1 MPSAPADLATVAG
14 DWGADGLVRLRL
26 PSPVRAQYLL
36 IWFTLLPP
44 DDDGTYQAYVSA
56 VTATVTP

>member
-1 MPSAPADLATVAG
+1 
-14 DWGADGLVRLRL
+14 VRLRL
-26 PSPVRAQYLL
+26 PSPVRARYLL
-36 IWFTLLPP
+36 IWFTALPP